1 MIPRRLV
8 LATGNAGKV
17 RELTE
22 LVQAWGAGVEVET
35 LASFPHTT
43 LPDETGSTYE
53 ENARLKAAAA
63 AAATGL
69 PALADDSG
77 LEVDALGGAPGLHSA
92 RYGPDDARRVARLLA
107 ALRGRPAAERGA
119 RFRCVMVLAW
129 PDGRHV
135 AAEGVA
141 EGRIDDAPSGAGG
154 FGYDPIFRSHDLGR
168 TFAEAGPA
176 DKARVSHRAR
186 AMAAL
191 GGLLRG
197 QIGGSVPLPALRAKV
212 ERQ

>member
-35 LASFPHTT
+35 LASFPGAT

-53 ENARLKAAAA
+53 ETARLKAAAA
-63 AAATGL
+63 AAAAGL

-92 RYGPDDARRVARLLA
+92 RYGPDDARRVAGLLA

-197 QIGGSVPLPALRAKV
+197 PIGGPVPLPARRAKV